1 MKKANALLFSLIL
14 ITTSLAGCLDDS
26 NEPGEPDEPDEPV
39 DNSISLRDCELILL
53 SVINSDVGANM
64 NLSGLNLTE
73 CDLSYLNLSNSN
85 LTGAD
90 LTGADLT
97 GTNLT
102 KSILTRT
109 NMLNTNLNLADLSYA
124 QMDEVQS
131 CADQLP
137 ENWRCETIHEYRF
150 WADEIY
156 NFDEDSRQGSY
167 DRIMDVDYDEREDEF
182 YRIIEEHYDEMPEWA
197 NSSSE
202 YNGIEGNGRF
212 IGTMQHIYL
221 GPKCIVGEV
230 EKIYLQHLDFSGMDL
245 SECQFSDVYFKGS
258 NFSNTN
264 FNLSKFYNSDFIDS
278 KLSDIAPFQALNFIG
293 SNFENVEFTNIEM
306 TLASL
311 TFVRSQI
318 INSNFSNITVGDF
331 VMYSTNVYSTDLS
344 FIHAENGYFQRVTL
358 SDVNLIGMEIT
369 QLKSYQPLYH
379 CSTVLLDN
387 RSECFGNTILG
398 PGISLSQVNLSGHDL
413 SNLNMTGASVTYVV
427 CPELMPPNWQC
438 VSPPDNSTYADPN
451 GYDGVF
457 IGPDADLSG
466 ASFNGFNLSG
476 IDLSVFKLGNN
487 AGMGLIECPVAL
499 PDEYYCMN
507 NNIVGPSLNLY
518 GANLSGLNMSM
529 LNLTW
534 TNANHLPYCP
544 SSLPSDYICITENPT
559 NDTDSPDN
567 SYIILGPG
575 IHLRGSPHQLY
586 YNFIDMDL
594 SGINLS
600 NANLQFTDFTNTDF
614 TDVNLEGTNWWYC
627 ICPDGTHS
635 EDNDETCENNL

>member
-26 NEPGEPDEPDEPV
+26 EEPV
-39 DNSISLRDCELILL
+39 DDSIPLRDCE
-53 SVINSDVGANM
+53 SDVGPNM
-64 NLSGLNLTE
+64 NLSGFNLTG
-73 CDLSYLNLSNSN
+73 CNLSNLDLSNSNLSNAN

-90 LTGADLT
+90 LN

-102 KSILTRT
+102 NSNLTESILTGT

-124 QMDEVQS
+124 MMDEVQS
-131 CADQLP
+131 CSHQLP
-137 ENWRCETIHEYRF
+137 ENWHCETIHEYRF

-156 NFDEDSRQGSY
+156 HFEEDFKQESY

-182 YRIIEEHYDEMPEWA
+182 YRIIEEHYEEMPEWA
-197 NSSSE
+197 NSSTE
-202 YNGIEGNGRF
+202 YNGIDENGRF
-212 IGTMQHIYL
+212 MGALQHIYL
-221 GPKCIVGEV
+221 GPKCIVGESV
-230 EKIYLQHLDFSGMDL
+230 KIYLQHLDFSEMNL
-245 SECQFSDVYFKGS
+245 SQCQFSGVNFKGS

-264 FNLSKFYNSDFIDS
+264 FDLSEFYDSDFIDS
-278 KLSDIAPFQALNFIG
+278 KLSNIAPFQTLSFID
-293 SNFENVEFTNIEM
+293 SVFENVEFTNIEM

-311 TFVRSQI
+311 SFSHSQI
-318 INSNFSNITVGDF
+318 INSNLSNITVGDF
-331 VMYSTNVYSTDLS
+331 SMYLTNVYSTDLS
-344 FIHAENGYFQRVTL
+344 FIHAEYGFFQRVTL
-358 SDVNLIGMEIT
+358 SVVNLIGMEIS

-379 CSTVLLDN
+379 CSTILLDN
-387 RSECFGNTILG
+387 GSECFGNTILG
-398 PGISLSQVNLSGHDL
+398 PGISSYRVNLSGYDL
-413 SNLNMTGASVTYVV
+413 SNLNLTGAGLTYVV
-427 CPELMPPNWQC
+427 CPELLPPDWQC
-438 VSPPDNSTYADPN
+438 ISPPDNSTYADPN

-457 IGPDADLSG
+457 IGPTAVLFG

-476 IDLSVFKLGNN
+476 IDLSVFELGNN

-544 SSLPSDYICITENPT
+544 SSLPSDYVCITENPT
-559 NDTDSPDN
+559 NDTDSPDI

-575 IHLRGSPHQLY
+575 ISLRGSAHQSY
-586 YNFIDMDL
+586 YNFTDMDL

-600 NANLQFTDFTNTDF
+600 NADLQFTDFTNTDF
-614 TDVNLEGTNWWYC
+614 TDANLEGTNWWYC
-627 ICPDGTHS
+627 ICPDGTNS